1 MAGTPNAPNRLN
13 EMNAPS
19 PDRRAPF
26 LVLAH
31 HRSGSNFLND
41 LLQAHPGIECLNE
54 PLSMQTGFFRT
65 CDLAHWPAGSF
76 DSQAL
81 HPSIADKPDLRD
93 FLFDFRAY
101 LLQSNAQRVIG
112 FKETVLFGK
121 LEWLKAFMPTLK
133 VVFLQ
138 RDAREIVSSV
148 LRSSLTALWRY
159 DELVPTTF
167 ARYFPGYRSRL
178 GATSGPELRA
188 AETAAKSIAVRYEI
202 ARRTLGLFEHTT
214 LHLEAL
220 MREPA
225 RGLESLS
232 ALLGVAPHPRQMDFL
247 RERQRVSRGGAFS
260 SFRTRESVDERW
272 RRDLSADQLQV
283 IHDVLHA
290 ADHAGAWRRGEQ
302 AA

>member
-1 MAGTPNAPNRLN
+1 MRARYMPRLAN
-13 EMNAPS
+13 EMNDPS
-19 PDRRAPF
+19 HDRRAPF

-41 LLQAHPGIECLNE
+41 LLQAHPGMECLNE
-54 PLSMQTGFFRT
+54 PLSMQTGFFRG
-65 CDLAHWPAGSF
+65 CDLEHWPAGAF
-76 DSQAL
+76 DPQSL
-81 HPSIADKPDLRD
+81 HPSIADKPELRD
-93 FLFDFRAY
+93 FLCEFRHY

-121 LEWLKAFMPTLK
+121 LEWLKAFMPTIK

-148 LRSSLTALWRY
+148 LRSSLTGLWRY
-159 DELVPTTF
+159 DELVPATF
-167 ARYFPGYRSRL
+167 ARYFPDYRSRL

-202 ARRTLGLFEHTT
+202 ARRTLGLFEHRT

-232 ALLGVAPHPRQMDFL
+232 TLLGMAPHPRQMEFL
-247 RERQRVSRGGAFS
+247 RDRQRVSRGGAFS
-260 SFRTRESVDERW
+260 SFRTREAVDERW
-272 RRDLSADQLQV
+272 RRDLSAEQLQV
-283 IHDVLHA
+283 IDDVLRA
-290 ADHAGAWRRGEQ
+290 ADHAGAWRHGEQ